1 MPTNPVDEL
10 IAQNIATAISEITVA
25 NSYNYDL
32 TAARPTRIGFDGMK
46 KHKDLTVLIV
56 QDDADADESKASEG
70 NPPMLAWRQPFMLIA
85 YVIESDASTDPIDQ
99 RINRVRADIIK
110 KLMDDVTRGGYAHNT
125 TFVGSQ
131 VFASS
136 PGVSGVVLYVDIEY
150 RVRSN
155 DPYTQA

>member
-10 IAQNIATAISEITVA
+10 IAQNIVTAIGEITVA

-32 TAARPTRIGFDGMK
+32 TAARPTRLGFDAST
-46 KHKDLTVLIV
+46 KHRDLTVLIV
-56 QDDADADESKASEG
+56 QDDADEDESKASEG
-70 NPPMLAWRQPFMLIA
+70 NPPMLAWVQPFMLIA

-110 KLMDDVTRGGYAHNT
+110 KLMIDVTRGGYAHNT
-125 TFVGSQ
+125 TFTGSR
-131 VFASS
+131 VFSLA
-136 PGVSGVVLYVDIEY
+136 PGVTGVVLYIDIDY
-150 RVRSN
+150 RVRST